1 MVAME
6 FVASV
11 RLVQRGFMIQGQ
23 SVLTNLVGLVFGRVM
38 SVKSALMRL
47 HAALHHVLLLIMAS
61 TAA

>member
-1 MVAME
+1 VVAME

-38 SVKSALMRL
+38 SVKS
-47 HAALHHVLLLIMAS
+47 VQ
-61 TAA
+61 